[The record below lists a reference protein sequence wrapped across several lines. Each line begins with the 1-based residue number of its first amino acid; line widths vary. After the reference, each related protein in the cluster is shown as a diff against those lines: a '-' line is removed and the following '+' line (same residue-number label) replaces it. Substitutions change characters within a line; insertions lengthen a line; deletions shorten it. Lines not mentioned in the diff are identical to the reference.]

1 MQVIRLAH
9 DSKPKK
15 VIVGGMHV
23 CSIIRTKSGWLELVR
38 EADKYVLSSSVS
50 YLRLISYIKDIYG
63 IDFSIV

>member
-38 EADKYVLSSSVS
+38 AGDKHTLSTSVS

-63 IDFSIV
+63 NDITIA